1 MTEMTVKCRVPR
13 HRGFSQGFRRVG
25 RVGEDV
31 GVDVGV
37 VECRLKGVEVAD
49 CPTTV
54 HSAWDPPH
62 TDASTLPGTSTKDRK
77 CLVPVE
83 PFDDRDDNENDDKDA
98 AAAAAD
104 DDDDD
109 EDDENIDTEQRVSQL
124 VADSLRPGGSE
135 FET

>member
-1 MTEMTVKCRVPR
+1 M
-13 HRGFSQGFRRVG
+13 
-25 RVGEDV
+25 
-31 GVDVGV
+31 
-37 VECRLKGVEVAD
+37 EVAD

-54 HSAWDPPH
+54 HSAWDPPR
-62 TDASTLPGTSTKDRK
+62 TEATSTKDRR

-98 AAAAAD
+98 AAAAD
-104 DDDDD
+104 D
-109 EDDENIDTEQRVSQL
+109 DDENIDTEQRVSQL